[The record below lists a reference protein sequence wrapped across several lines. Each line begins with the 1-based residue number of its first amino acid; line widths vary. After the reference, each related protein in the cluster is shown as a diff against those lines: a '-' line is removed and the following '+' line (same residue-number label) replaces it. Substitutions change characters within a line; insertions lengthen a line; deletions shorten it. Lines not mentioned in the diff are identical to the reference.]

1 MLVKGMSRV
10 LVSALALL
18 GAAAPPAATAAKI
31 QLDTNVIYKLETM
44 LEREN
49 LWEITTNNIGMVV
62 KDGGFTWG
70 DAEKTSVRGGYKVLV
85 QFQGLRIWE
94 VLVRFESNHV
104 GRVEAFFYNRGDAGN
119 LNATEFNALLAKVT
133 GALSNWTGTAAA
145 PLPDL
150 DGPARTKI
158 QHAIWK
164 RSASRLELEWSVT
177 KPHVQNGK
185 RVEYRSEFIRLKALP
200 LAVATNVSA
209 KPVLGRPTPPPGRT
223 AADLKKRIRTE
234 ENGDVYV
241 GDVPMVDQ
249 GEKGYCAAAVM
260 ARVMGYFGLDFD
272 MHQAAQVAGTKSS
285 GGTQGSSMI
294 DALKRISQK
303 NSMRLVGVEDL
314 DLHRLLA
321 DYNRAAQTAKK
332 EKVKLEHDLGN
343 VFDAMEGELVKQ
355 VRTKRQTEVNK
366 FKNDVT
372 KNVDLGIPLIWDV
385 HLGWIP
391 EEFVLP
397 QTKGGHLRMII
408 GYNKKTDDI
417 LYTDSWGPRHAL
429 KRMPAVD
436 AWTITTGLFVV
447 KPNSL

>member
-1 MLVKGMSRV
+1 MKCNGSL
-10 LVSALALL
+10 LSAALL
-18 GAAAPPAATAAKI
+18 GVALCMAPAQAAKKE
-31 QLDTNVIYKLETM
+31 LDTNIVYRLETM

-49 LWEITTNNIGMVV
+49 LWETTPENFGFVV
-62 KDGGFTWG
+62 RDGGFSWG
-70 DAEKTSVRGGYKVLV
+70 DAAKTSARGGVNVLV
-85 QFQGLRIWE
+85 KFQDLRIWE
-94 VLVRFESNHV
+94 VLVQFESNRME
-104 GRVEAFFYNRGDAGN
+104 RVDAYFYNRGDVGN
-119 LNATEFNALLAKVT
+119 LTATEFTALLAKVT
-133 GALSNWTGTAAA
+133 GALSNWTGAAA
-145 PLPDL
+145 AALPDV

-158 QHAIWK
+158 QRAAWK
-164 RSASRLELEWSVT
+164 RGPTKLELEWSVT

-185 RVEYRSEFIRLKALP
+185 RVDYRSEFIRLKALP
-200 LAVATNVSA
+200 LAAATNAPA
-209 KPVLGRPTPPPGRT
+209 KMVTGRPAPAPGRT
-223 AADLKKRIRTE
+223 AAELKKRVRTE
-234 ENGDVYV
+234 ENGDVYI
-241 GDVPMVDQ
+241 GDVPMVNQ

-272 MHQAAQVAGTKSS
+272 MHQAAQIAGTKSS
-285 GGTQGSSMI
+285 GGTSGSSML

-332 EKVKLEHDLGN
+332 EKVKLERDLGN

-355 VRTKRQTEVNK
+355 VRTKRQSEVNK
-366 FKNDVT
+366 FKTDVA
-372 KNVDLGIPLIWDV
+372 KNVDIGIPLIWDV

-408 GYNKKTDDI
+408 GYNKKTDEI

-429 KRMPAVD
+429 KRMPAD
-436 AWTITTGLFVV
+436 NAWTITTGVFVV